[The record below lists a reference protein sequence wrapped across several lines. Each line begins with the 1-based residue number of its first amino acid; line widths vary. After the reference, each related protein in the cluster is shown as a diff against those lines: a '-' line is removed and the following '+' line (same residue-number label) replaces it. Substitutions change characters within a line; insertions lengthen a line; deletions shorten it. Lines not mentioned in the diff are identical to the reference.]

1 MRKSAWAVLGAFM
14 LLVVS
19 LPLFAHHGNAGYDSK
34 AVTLKGTVTDWLWT
48 NPHTFLKFDVK
59 DDKGN
64 VVHWTGEW
72 NAPSTLV
79 NFGFTGKTF
88 KPGDE
93 VTVTIRTAKN
103 GAPLGG
109 LSQVVLPNGQIMKED
124 ESVGKSGGY
133 RSQPAADS
141 KGSDK

>member
-1 MRKSAWAVLGAFM
+1 MRKNMQA
-14 LLVVS
+14 LLVGALLSMLS

-34 AVTLKGTVTDWLWT
+34 MITVKGTVTEWLWT
-48 NPHTFLKFDVK
+48 NPHSFLKFDVK

-79 NFGFTGKTF
+79 NFGFTAKTF

-93 VTVTIRTAKN
+93 VTVTLAAAKN
-103 GAPLGG
+103 GVPLGH
-109 LSQVVLPNGQIMKED
+109 LRQVVLPSGQIMKED
-124 ESVGKSGGY
+124 ESVGKAGNY
-133 RSQPAADS
+133 RAQQPADS
-141 KGSDK
+141 Q